1 MKRKNTEP
9 FQPSGDVRR
18 VQSLGGGTFVR
29 IGDHRGKW
37 HQLAVRRDHDELHD
51 LLIDIGQADDQL
63 AGRIVA
69 ELIALDREQF
79 DWCADL
85 HANGYQHG

>member
-1 MKRKNTEP
+1 
-9 FQPSGDVRR
+9 
-18 VQSLGGGTFVR
+18 
-29 IGDHRGKW
+29 
-37 HQLAVRRDHDELHD
+37 
-51 LLIDIGQADDQL
+51 L